1 MRKLKLFSKTYIFTM
16 ALMSMIILISHSLI
30 YIALPKVYISNKQKE
45 GNKIIEELIGKLE
58 VSDEETAMN
67 LAKKFAKKYNTQIF
81 LTLDGKTKVFQDID
95 SMDIYVNPN
104 EIKDDSIVLPDI
116 NNNYILDEDS
126 NYFLDSNENISA
138 IDIDNFNQYINIKN
152 SSVIKSQGFKTSSGT
167 DGKLQIVMKLES
179 FQETR
184 DVIFN
189 ILPYSMVLSLIISLI
204 ASYLYAR
211 KVTTP
216 IKEISDVTR
225 EMELLN
231 KAALCKANTEDEIG
245 VLARNINSLYGNLL
259 NTIASLEGEIENVS
273 KSEKMK
279 VDFLRS
285 ASHELKTPLMSIH
298 IMLENM
304 ILDIGKYKN
313 HYVYLEKCK
322 EIVNKLSHMIQ
333 EILDTSKLN
342 NINEKNENIVD
353 LADLIQKTIESYK
366 LIAKAKN
373 INMIINIENSF
384 NIKVDEKLF
393 SKALSNIISN
403 TVNYTDEGKE
413 IRIYI
418 EDKKLIV
425 ENECTPIPK
434 DHLKHIFEA
443 FYRAD
448 FDRNKSNGGN
458 GLGLYIVKEILKNYN
473 LSYSFKDMPGGMK
486 FTISFENQKNYK

>member
-45 GNKIIEELIGKLE
+45 VNKLTEELIGKLE

-67 LAKKFAKKYNTQIF
+67 LAEKFAEKYNTQVF
-81 LTLDGKTKVFQDID
+81 LTLDGKTKVFQDIG
-95 SMDIYVNPN
+95 SMDIYVNTD

-126 NYFLDSNENISA
+126 NSFLDSNKNISV

-167 DGKLQIVMKLES
+167 DGELQIVMKLES

-204 ASYLYAR
+204 ASYLYAG
-211 KVTTP
+211 KITTP
-216 IKEISDVTR
+216 IKEISDITK
-225 EMELLN
+225 EMEFLN
-231 KAALCKANTEDEIG
+231 KEALCKVNTEDEIG

-259 NTIASLEGEIENVS
+259 NTIASLEEEIENVS

-333 EILDTSKLN
+333 EILDTSRLN
-342 NINEKNENIVD
+342 NINDKNENIVD
-353 LADLIQKTIESYK
+353 LADLIQKTLESYK

-384 NIKVDEKLF
+384 NIKVDKKLF

-403 TVNYTDEGKE
+403 TVNYTDEGKK

-425 ENECTPIPK
+425 ENECTPISK
-434 DHLKHIFEA
+434 DHLEHIFEA

-448 FDRNKSNGGN
+448 FDRNKSKGGN

>member
-16 ALMSMIILISHSLI
+16 ALMSMIILISHTLI
-30 YIALPKVYISNKQKE
+30 YITLPTVYISNKQKE
-45 GNKIIEELIGKLE
+45 INKITEELIGKLE
-58 VSDEETAMN
+58 VSDEEKAMN
-67 LAKKFAKKYNTQIF
+67 LARKFAGKYNTQIF
-81 LTLDGKTKVFQDID
+81 LTLDGKTKAFQGIG
-95 SMDIYVNPN
+95 SVDIYVDTN
-104 EIKDDSIVLPDI
+104 EIKDDSIVLPDED
-116 NNNYILDEDS
+116 NNSFFDS
-126 NYFLDSNENISA
+126 DGNISA
-138 IDIDNFNQYINIKN
+138 IDMDNFNQYINITKSSIIKN
-152 SSVIKSQGFKTSSGT
+152 QGFKTSSGT
-167 DGKLQIVMKLES
+167 DGELQIVMKLES

-184 DVIFN
+184 DVIFS

-204 ASYLYAR
+204 ASYLYSR
-211 KVTTP
+211 KITAP
-216 IKEISDVTR
+216 IKKISDITK

-231 KAALCKANTEDEIG
+231 KEVLCKVDTEDEIG
-245 VLARNINSLYGNLL
+245 VLAKNINSLYNNLL
-259 NTIASLEGEIENVS
+259 NTIASLEEEIENVS

-322 EIVNKLSHMIQ
+322 EIVGKLSNMIQ
-333 EILDTSKLN
+333 EILDTSRLN
-342 NINEKNENIVD
+342 NINDRNENIVD
-353 LADLIQKTIESYK
+353 LATLIQKTIESYK
-366 LIAKAKN
+366 LISKARN

-393 SKALSNIISN
+393 SKALSNVISN
-403 TVNYTDEGKE
+403 AVKYTDEGKK

-434 DHLKHIFEA
+434 DHLEHIFEA

-448 FDRNKSNGGN
+448 FDRNKSKGGN

-486 FTISFENQKNYK
+486 FTISFENQKNY